1 MPQAKRN
8 ETAKKPLQQRKKRK
22 RAGLWWLLLLVPVL
36 VAAVYLFWWPGTLRD
51 APAVEVPRVA
61 VGHRVGQQAPDFTL
75 PTLTGNPVSL
85 SDYRGRVV
93 LLDFWASW
101 CIPCR
106 LTMPVLEDLSRQYP
120 EIVLLGVSLDRSR
133 SDAVAYLDSREES
146 SLIAVYG
153 SLSAA
158 SSVSQLYAVTGIPR
172 TFLIDRAGIVR
183 FADHPANLTATA
195 IEALL

>member
-1 MPQAKRN
+1 MVQGKRN
-8 ETAKKPLQQRKKRK
+8 EATQEPRNQRRKKRH
-22 RAGLWWLLLLVPVL
+22 AGLWWLLLLVPAL
-36 VAAVYLFWWPGTLRD
+36 AAAVYLFWWPGALRV
-51 APAVEVPRVA
+51 APAVETPRVE

-106 LTMPVLEDLSRQYP
+106 LTMPVLEGLSQQYP

-133 SDAVAYLDSREES
+133 SDAVAYLDSREEF

-172 TFLIDRAGIVR
+172 TFLIDREGIVR

>member
-1 MPQAKRN
+1 MVPEKRSTITKTPRN
-8 ETAKKPLQQRKKRK
+8 RTKKR
-22 RAGLWWLLLLVPVL
+22 RLASLWWLLLLVPIF
-36 VAAVYLFWWPGTLRD
+36 AAVVYLFWWPGTLRV
-51 APAVEVPRVA
+51 APPVETPIVA

-75 PTLTGNPVSL
+75 PTLAGNPVSL

-106 LTMPVLEDLSRQYP
+106 LTMPVLEKLSRQYP

-133 SDAVAYLDSREES
+133 SDAVAYLDSQDES
-146 SLIAVYG
+146 SLVAVYG

-172 TFLIDRAGIVR
+172 TFLIDREGIVR